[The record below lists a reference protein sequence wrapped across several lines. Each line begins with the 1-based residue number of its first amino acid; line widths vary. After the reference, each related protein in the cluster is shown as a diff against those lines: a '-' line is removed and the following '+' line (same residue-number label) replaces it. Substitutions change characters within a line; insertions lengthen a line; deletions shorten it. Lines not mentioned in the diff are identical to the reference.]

1 MSKQETRTANLTLEV
16 ERRNDD
22 DEAPVL
28 IGHAAVFNSRSEDM
42 GGFVEIIEPGAFARS
57 LDADIRA
64 LFNHDTNFVLGR
76 TTSQTLTLR
85 EDGKGLR
92 VEIMPPNNAL
102 MRDLVMAPIER
113 GDINQMSFG
122 FRVRAGGSR
131 FEEEE
136 DGTIVRFLND
146 LELFEVSPVTFP
158 AYPETDVAVR
168 EFRDFVRAKQEER
181 KFNPAANSMRMKQRM
196 LERGLR

>member
-1 MSKQETRTANLTLEV
+1 MSKQETRTAHLNLTI
-16 ERRNDD
+16 ERRDEH

-28 IGHAAVFNSRSEDM
+28 IGHAAVFNSRSEDL
-42 GGFVEIIEPGAFARS
+42 GGFVEVIEPGAFSRS
-57 LDADIRA
+57 LEADIRA
-64 LFNHDTNFVLGR
+64 LWNHDSSFILGR

-85 EDGKGLR
+85 EDDQGLR

-146 LELFEVSPVTFP
+146 IEVFEVSPVTFP

-181 KFNPAANSMRMKQRM
+181 KFNPAAHSMRMKQRM

>member
-1 MSKQETRTANLTLEV
+1 MSQQETRTAHLTLEI
-16 ERRNDD
+16 ERRDEH

-28 IGHAAVFNSRSEDM
+28 IGHAAVFNSRSEDL
-42 GGFVEIIEPGAFARS
+42 GGFVEVIEPGAFSRS
-57 LDADIRA
+57 LDSDIRA

-102 MRDLVMAPIER
+102 MRDLVIAPIER
-113 GDINQMSFG
+113 GDISQMSFG

-158 AYPETDVAVR
+158 AYPATDVAVR
-168 EFRDFVRAKQEER
+168 EFRDFVK
-181 KFNPAANSMRMKQRM
+181 ANEPEFKPVAHRLRMKQRM
-196 LERGLR
+196 MERGLR